1 MTEQQII
8 ETLATKVMGWVPI
21 PPRPNGPPEVFPAFC
36 FPIYRDIKDGCI
48 VAHKDADGVIDTAHW
63 NPIQNIADAWQLVD
77 KIGPF
82 VYRKSPVENGDYYH
96 VAKVFYQGYWYSE
109 EGATVQDAICRVVL
123 KAYGIDLTHR

>member
-36 FPIYRDIKDGCI
+36 FPIYGDIKDGCI

-63 NPIQNIADAWQLVD
+63 NPIQNIADAWMV
-77 KIGPF
+77 
-82 VYRKSPVENGDYYH
+82 VEKFKNGDPILRARFAALLPVLIYEIEPKDICKAAMEV
-96 VAKVFYQGYWYSE
+96 VAE
-109 EGATVQDAICRVVL
+109 H
-123 KAYGIDLTHR
+123 YGN